1 MGTASLYSIWFTA
14 VADSEQLKPGHRI
27 NEEIE
32 VLLSV
37 GSAYLLIVLV

>member
-1 MGTASLYSIWFTA
+1 MGTANLYSIWFTG
-14 VADSEQLKPGHRI
+14 VADEQLKPGHRI

-32 VLLSV
+32 VLVFV